1 MPGTVSLV
9 VTAGPIRGQR
19 FDFPGHDTFLFGRAP
34 DCHARLA
41 ASDTSASRHHFLL
54 EVNPPLARLRDLGS
68 LNGTHVNGVR
78 HGTRRG
84 TESPEEAAARDG
96 AEVDLRDGDEIRVGV
111 TVMRMEV
118 SAPPSCSD
126 CGRPILET
134 ERTRCGW
141 VGGGYLCEACRRGT
155 LTGRGPKGDASPL
168 ARLAAEPQVEDADNA
183 PGSTVGPYVI
193 ERLLGKG
200 GMGAV
205 YLARRLGGEPSP
217 PVALKVMLPRM
228 VVDEGAQ
235 EIFIREIEVTRALR
249 HPNIVG
255 LLDFG
260 KHQGRFYFALEYC
273 AGGSAEQLRR
283 RHGGRV
289 PLPSTLHIAMG
300 ALEGLAAAHEAG
312 FVHRDLKPDNVLLG
326 EDGAARL
333 ADFGLAKSFQQAG
346 LSGMTATGTVAGTF
360 QFMPREQLTSYRQA
374 RPTTDVWSMA
384 ATIYY
389 LLTGQY
395 TRDFAAHS
403 DPLAVILKGGVVPL
417 RRRDPSVP
425 EDLAAV
431 IDRALDDDPSR
442 RFPTARELVAS
453 LRGVL

>member
-9 VTAGPIRGQR
+9 VTAGPISGQR

-41 ASDTSASRHHFLL
+41 ASDMSASRHHFLL

-78 HGTRRG
+78 HGGRRA
-84 TESPEEAAARDG
+84 EQSPEEAATRDR
-96 AEVDLRDGDEIRVGV
+96 ADVDLRDGDEIRVGA
-111 TVMRMEV
+111 TVIRVEV
-118 SAPPSCSD
+118 SAP
-126 CGRPILET
+126 
-134 ERTRCGW
+134 
-141 VGGGYLCEACRRGT
+141 
-155 LTGRGPKGDASPL
+155 SPL
-168 ARLAAEPQVEDADNA
+168 ALLAAEREAEDAGAA
-183 PGSTVGPYVI
+183 PGSTVGPYAI

-217 PVALKVMLPRM
+217 RVALKVMLPRM
-228 VVDEGAQ
+228 LVDEGAQ

-255 LLDFG
+255 LLDVG
-260 KHQGRFYFALEYC
+260 RHQGRFYFALEYC
-273 AGGSAEQLRR
+273 AGGSVEQLRR
-283 RHGGRV
+283 RLGGRV
-289 PLPSTLHIAMG
+289 PLPSTLHIAVG

-312 FVHRDLKPDNVLLG
+312 FVHRDIKPDNVLLA

-346 LSGMTATGTVAGTF
+346 LSGLTATGAVAGTF
-360 QFMPREQLTSYRQA
+360 EFMAREQLTSYRQA

-395 TRDFAAHS
+395 ARDFAARS
-403 DPLAVILKGGVVPL
+403 DPLAVILRGGVVPL
-417 RRRDPSVP
+417 RQRDPSLP
-425 EDLAAV
+425 QDLAAV
-431 IDRALDDDPSR
+431 IDRALDDEPSR
-442 RFPTARELVAS
+442 RFPTARELVTA

>member
-1 MPGTVSLV
+1 MPGTVTLV
-9 VTAGPIRGQR
+9 VTSGPIRGQR
-19 FDFPGHDTFLFGRAP
+19 FDFPCHDTFLFGRAP

-78 HGTRRG
+78 HGSRRG

-96 AEVDLRDGDEIRVGV
+96 AEIDLRDGDEIRVGV
-111 TVMRMEV
+111 TVIRVEV

-126 CGRPILET
+126 CGRPILAT

-141 VGGGYLCEACRRGT
+141 VGGAYLCEACRRGT
-155 LTGRGPKGDASPL
+155 LTGRGPGGDASPL
-168 ARLAAEPQVEDADNA
+168 ARPAAAPQVEDGGNA
-183 PGSTVGPYVI
+183 PGSTVGPYAI

-235 EIFIREIEVTRALR
+235 EIFIREIEITRALR

-283 RHGGRV
+283 RLGGRV

-346 LSGMTATGTVAGTF
+346 LSGMTATGTVAGTL

-384 ATIYY
+384 ATLYY

-395 TRDFAAHS
+395 ARDFAAHS
-403 DPLAVILKGGVVPL
+403 DPRAVILKGGVVPL
-417 RRRDPSVP
+417 RRRDPSIP

>member
-1 MPGTVSLV
+1 MPCTVSLV

-19 FDFPGHDTFLFGRAP
+19 FDFRGHDTFLFGRAP

-41 ASDTSASRHHFLL
+41 ASDASASRHHFLL

-78 HGTRRG
+78 HGGRRA
-84 TESPEEAAARDG
+84 EQSPEEAATRDRRD
-96 AEVDLRDGDEIRVGV
+96 VDLRDGDEIRVGA
-111 TVMRMEV
+111 TVIRVEV
-118 SAPPSCSD
+118 SAP
-126 CGRPILET
+126 
-134 ERTRCGW
+134 
-141 VGGGYLCEACRRGT
+141 
-155 LTGRGPKGDASPL
+155 SPL
-168 ARLAAEPQVEDADNA
+168 ARMAGEREAEDKGAA
-183 PGSTVGPYVI
+183 PGSTVGPYAI

-255 LLDFG
+255 LLDVG
-260 KHQGRFYFALEYC
+260 RHQGRFYFALEYC
-273 AGGSAEQLRR
+273 AGGSTEQLRR
-283 RHGGRV
+283 RLGGRV
-289 PLPSTLHIAMG
+289 PLPSTLHLAVG

-312 FVHRDLKPDNVLLG
+312 FVHRDIKPDNVLLG
-326 EDGAARL
+326 EDGAPRL

-346 LSGMTATGTVAGTF
+346 LSGLTATGAVAGTF
-360 QFMPREQLTSYRQA
+360 EFMPREQLTSYRQA

-395 TRDFAAHS
+395 ARDFAARS
-403 DPLAVILKGGVVPL
+403 DPLAVILRGGVVPL
-417 RRRDPSVP
+417 RQRDPCVP
-425 EDLAAV
+425 DDLATV
-431 IDRALDDDPSR
+431 IDRALDDEPSR
-442 RFPTARELVAS
+442 RFPTARELVTA

>member
-1 MPGTVSLV
+1 
-9 VTAGPIRGQR
+9 
-19 FDFPGHDTFLFGRAP
+19 
-34 DCHARLA
+34 
-41 ASDTSASRHHFLL
+41 
-54 EVNPPLARLRDLGS
+54 
-68 LNGTHVNGVR
+68 
-78 HGTRRG
+78 
-84 TESPEEAAARDG
+84 
-96 AEVDLRDGDEIRVGV
+96 
-111 TVMRMEV
+111 
-118 SAPPSCSD
+118 
-126 CGRPILET
+126 
-134 ERTRCGW
+134 
-141 VGGGYLCEACRRGT
+141 
-155 LTGRGPKGDASPL
+155 
-168 ARLAAEPQVEDADNA
+168 
-183 PGSTVGPYVI
+183 
-193 ERLLGKG
+193 
-200 GMGAV
+200 MGAV

-260 KHQGRFYFALEYC
+260 KHEGRFYFALEYC

-289 PLPSTLHIAMG
+289 PLPSTLHIAVG

-312 FVHRDLKPDNVLLG
+312 FVHRDIKPDNVLLG

-384 ATIYY
+384 ATLYY

-395 TRDFAAHS
+395 ARDFAAHS

-431 IDRALDDDPSR
+431 IDRALDDEPSR
-442 RFPTARELVAS
+442 RFPTAREFVAA